1 MTPEIAKKKTYIGQL
16 DDMCS
21 LGILVYKIFCADFPF
36 KGKDEKELY
45 KSIKT
50 GKFSYAKYTPE
61 YAKKIIGGLI
71 VLDPNKRMTCEDVLN
86 CEWFKEK

>member
-1 MTPEIAKKKTYIGQL
+1 MTPEIAEKKTYIGQL

-61 YAKKIIGGLI
+61 YAKKIIGSLI
-71 VLDPNKRMTCEDVLN
+71 VLDPNKRISCEDVLKSD
-86 CEWFKEK
+86 WLKEK